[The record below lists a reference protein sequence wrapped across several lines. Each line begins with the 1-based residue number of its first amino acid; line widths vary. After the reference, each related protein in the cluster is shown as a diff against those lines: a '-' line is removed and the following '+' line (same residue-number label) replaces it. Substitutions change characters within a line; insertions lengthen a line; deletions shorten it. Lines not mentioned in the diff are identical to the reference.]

1 MCKCR
6 IGWPDSY
13 WGYSDC
19 FCQTLCVID
28 WKIIFLKYS
37 PSFKFTISPSH
48 FYDYETVTVHALL
61 LPIHGHHLV
70 ALYVFL
76 LREARGHKIVI
87 ASDTFWILRF
97 LVMRNPHD
105 QRSRLRFRIP
115 ALPPPQSRNAP
126 KQWNTEPWD
135 MWWSVQVT
143 KSPPYVHFNER
154 QHNELLTMYHTLK
167 GHINWSLGYRSS
179 LFLGKMT
186 SNLFKKI
193 LHHIIRGVFYL
204 PFNIRV
210 CITLY
215 FNDCLRS
222 IAQI

>member
-1 MCKCR
+1 MCKCC

-70 ALYVFL
+70 ALHVFL

-87 ASDTFWILRF
+87 ASDTFRRALGSNLLQPREPVLKSACPRYTIYSISLLPSYPWHFTGVLPWVLRGSAIHVF
-97 LVMRNPHD
+97 LVVWH
-105 QRSRLRFRIP
+105 L
-115 ALPPPQSRNAP
+115 
-126 KQWNTEPWD
+126 
-135 MWWSVQVT
+135 
-143 KSPPYVHFNER
+143 
-154 QHNELLTMYHTLK
+154 
-167 GHINWSLGYRSS
+167 
-179 LFLGKMT
+179 
-186 SNLFKKI
+186 
-193 LHHIIRGVFYL
+193 
-204 PFNIRV
+204 
-210 CITLY
+210 
-215 FNDCLRS
+215 
-222 IAQI
+222 